1 MTLRVVHLEAENF
14 RRLRAVEI
22 DPDPNVVVLT
32 GDNAQG
38 KSSVLDA
45 IWAALGGGAAM
56 KEMGTTEPIH
66 HGQEEARVMVDL
78 GELKVTRTW
87 DVDSDRT
94 TLIVES
100 ADGARFQRP
109 QQMLDGLLG
118 RLSFDPL
125 AFASMKPRD
134 QLAELVDLVELPF
147 DPAVL
152 DGQRLRA
159 FEARTEVGR
168 EARTLAS
175 QIELI
180 PEIEGVPEEEQ
191 SAADI
196 VAEMNAAREIAEE
209 HAAIRQEA
217 IDAEATVEADR
228 ARVEELSALLER
240 ATASLDQSLAVSLSS
255 QAAAQDLPAD
265 PDMASFDSRLTEVDA
280 VNTQVRAMAERRR
293 LVQEHSSKLARQQEY
308 TEVIDQLDAQRAE
321 AVAAATMPVPGLDF
335 GDGHVI
341 YQGAP
346 FQQASAAEQLRVSVA
361 MAMAANPKVR
371 IIRVENASL
380 LDDANMAVIA
390 DMARDGDFQIW
401 FERIADDGPA
411 VIHIEDGSVV
421 TAVITSE

>member
-1 MTLRVVHLEAENF
+1 MTMRVVHLEAENF
-14 RRLRAVEI
+14 RRLRAIEI
-22 DPDPNVVVLT
+22 DPDANVVVLT

-45 IWAALGGGAAM
+45 IWAALGGGAAL
-56 KEMGTTEPIH
+56 KQMGTTEPIH
-66 HGQEEARVMVDL
+66 HGADEARVKVDL
-78 GELKVTRTW
+78 GDIIVTRTW
-87 DVDSDRT
+87 DVGSNKT

-125 AFASMKPRD
+125 TFANMKPAD
-134 QLAELVDLVELPF
+134 QLAELVSLVELPF

-168 EARTLAS
+168 EVKTLTA

-180 PEIEGVPEEEQ
+180 PNDEEAPEEEQ
-191 SAADI
+191 SAAEI
-196 VAEMNAAREIAEE
+196 VAEMNTARAIVEE

-217 IDAEATVEADR
+217 IDAAATVAADQT
-228 ARVEELSALLER
+228 RVDELTALLGR
-240 ATASLDQSLAVSLSS
+240 AQASLDQSTASALSA
-255 QAAAQDLPAD
+255 QAAAADLPDD
-265 PDMASFDSRLTEVDA
+265 PDMAEFDVRLADVDA
-280 VNTQVRAMAERRR
+280 VNTRVRAMAERRR
-293 LVQEHSSKLARQQEY
+293 LVAAHDEKLTKQVEY
-308 TEVIDQLDAQRAE
+308 TEVIERLDEERQT
-321 AVAAATMPVPGLDF
+321 AVSAAKMPVPGLDF

-346 FQQASAAEQLRVSVA
+346 FQQASAAEQLRVSVG
-361 MAMAANPKVR
+361 MAMAANPQVR

-380 LDDANMAVIA
+380 LDEGNMAILTE
-390 DMARDGDFQIW
+390 MARDRDYQVWLEVVASGDPV
-401 FERIADDGPA
+401 A
-411 VIHIEDGSVV
+411 IHIEDGMVV
-421 TAVITSE
+421 TEAVSE